1 MASLFFFFSLDK
13 LIFYFIGPTLS
24 CTIVSDASL
33 LCTHVR
39 SGKGILDFSYL
50 S

>member
-24 CTIVSDASL
+24 CAIVSDASL
-33 LCTHVR
+33 LYTHVC
-39 SGKGILDFSYL
+39 SGKGILYFFYPS
-50 S
+50 